1 MKIDENT
8 WSFIQQHLAFTDEE
22 MDQFRKN
29 PVNEEIVSHVP
40 ELLNKT
46 VVAEVVESHGCAS
59 RHQVGD
65 RFFFDGFG
73 NLLTGRGPE
82 KICSYA
88 LHAFFALSF
97 CRPGTFH
104 GRCGSQSNEIQTGRL
119 PGRRGPLRRVGT
131 RGDGIPPGGKQA
143 SPARRVIPS
152 CGRINAFTPAL
163 PGHHRWRKGFLPG
176 LKNPRPGVFRV
187 RVGIKPPAGFYS

>member
-8 WSFIQQHLAFTDEE
+8 WSFIQQHLAYTDEE
-22 MDQFRKN
+22 MAQFRKH
-29 PVNEEIVSHVP
+29 PVNEEILSHVP

-88 LHAFFALSF
+88 LHAFSPCLFAGLELF
-97 CRPGTFH
+97 MAGADPNQMKFKRAGCQDVGV
-104 GRCGSQSNEIQTGRL
+104 RCGGWGHVVMEYHLEENE
-119 PGRRGPLRRVGT
+119 
-131 RGDGIPPGGKQA
+131 
-143 SPARRVIPS
+143 
-152 CGRINAFTPAL
+152 
-163 PGHHRWRKGFLPG
+163 HHRQDG
-176 LKNPRPGVFRV
+176 
-187 RVGIKPPAGFYS
+187 